1 MHDLSCKLVH
11 ARGELA
17 ICTGELANVYKQNE
31 NMVMELAEA
40 REQVAHANKYNE
52 EKSKELDT
60 AHEQQRCMSLEI
72 ADLQDQLKRLLE
84 YNWAL
89 REELDVIMDPEDLL
103 IKTAEIAF
111 TSAIRQTVGLHSVLD
126 CALSVSMVSDK
137 PWPVDVPCISVGDES
152 VDYTNGD
159 LVGLVKT
166 ECRLYEK
173 QSEPLYWKLRH
184 AVMLAEDFLGQG
196 WEKRDIRS
204 HDICRLAE
212 TLDERED
219 AEEVPDEVL
228 EGWLQAGGGEYK
240 FLHAARDGLLEFK
253 FGEIVDPSG
262 FSISSFDT
270 LEEAVGYMQDSH
282 FPEFRF
288 ENVKA
293 MFIIEDERSASMA
306 NDKKI

>member
-1 MHDLSCKLVH
+1 MAVMMMTRDDWQGESSWGQGAWRAQVVESKLQSQHAFKSQRRAVAIERNARKMHDLSCNLVH

-72 ADLQDQLKRLLE
+72 ADLQDQLRRLLE

-159 LVGLVKT
+159 LVELVKT
-166 ECRLYEK
+166 ECHLYEK

-184 AVMLAEDFLGQG
+184 AVMLAEDLLGQG
-196 WEKRDIRS
+196 WEKGTFVRTTS
-204 HDICRLAE
+204 
-212 TLDERED
+212 
-219 AEEVPDEVL
+219 
-228 EGWLQAGGGEYK
+228 
-240 FLHAARDGLLEFK
+240 AA
-253 FGEIVDPSG
+253 
-262 FSISSFDT
+262 
-270 LEEAVGYMQDSH
+270 
-282 FPEFRF
+282 
-288 ENVKA
+288 
-293 MFIIEDERSASMA
+293 
-306 NDKKI
+306 